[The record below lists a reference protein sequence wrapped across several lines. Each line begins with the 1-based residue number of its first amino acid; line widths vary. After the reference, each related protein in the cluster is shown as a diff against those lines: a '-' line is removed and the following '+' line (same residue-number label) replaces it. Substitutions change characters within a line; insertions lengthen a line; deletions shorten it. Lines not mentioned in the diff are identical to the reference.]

1 MNVFIRAMERIFS
14 SFTSWIYSYRIFKHY
29 FSSKGASANISSPTP
44 KKVPPL
50 SRHEDP
56 PHYKR
61 SSDAPHYS
69 TNISTHLCGIIL
81 ILMSLEMLKF
91 HQMWNA
97 ILNTYTPT
105 PTCKLLKT
113 SLEYFVR
120 DWLLSGNMQNS
131 VFQVSHCWE
140 AQVFLPTICHSL
152 KSVTCKRR

>member
-1 MNVFIRAMERIFS
+1 MFLFVQWKEYFHLSPHEYILTEYLSTISVQKAQAQ
-14 SFTSWIYSYRIFKHY
+14 IYL
-29 FSSKGASANISSPTP
+29 PPPP
-44 KKVPPL
+44 KRC
-50 SRHEDP
+50 RHWVGMRTP